1 MEHRRGPSLPIP
13 HLETSSLP
21 NGELSVPCLPPIL
34 WYRLQ
39 EAELPKTGCPFYRPY
54 FALGQLR
61 HPDIHWP
68 AQSCRRSSP
77 SLSVTLRFADSASA
91 CQAAM
96 LCFFLQTDPEAIT
109 KYVSAKKKQQ
119 KSDKWGGGMGG
130 CLSSWGCAIG
140 RFLTVSWVT
149 SHEKNTVQNTD
160 HQAGEAESR
169 GMHMACKNG
178 C

>member
-1 MEHRRGPSLPIP
+1 
-13 HLETSSLP
+13 
-21 NGELSVPCLPPIL
+21 
-34 WYRLQ
+34 
-39 EAELPKTGCPFYRPY
+39 
-54 FALGQLR
+54 
-61 HPDIHWP
+61 
-68 AQSCRRSSP
+68 
-77 SLSVTLRFADSASA
+77 
-91 CQAAM
+91 M

-109 KYVSAKKKQQ
+109 KYVSAKKKQQQ

-149 SHEKNTVQNTD
+149 SHEKNTVQNPD